1 MEQWY
6 TLHTKSQQEAR
17 VAARLNEL
25 EIETLAPQVWTTD
38 HAGVR
43 RPMAYFP
50 CYLFAHFDLAALPTS
65 RWQWTPGLRHI
76 VTFDDAPAVMPV
88 ATIELIRG
96 KVAELNQGQGATRS
110 RFRPGDPVR
119 ITKGPMADVAA
130 LFERECTPGERVTVL
145 LDFLG
150 RSCRVRVNIADL
162 EELPAG
168 VATTQPT
175 MAGSPASRP
184 PRRTR
189 GRGRVINY
197 R

>member
-6 TLHTKSQQEAR
+6 TLHTKSRQEAR

-38 HAGVR
+38 RAGVR
-43 RPMAYFP
+43 RRMAYFP

-76 VTFDDAPAVMPV
+76 VSFNDVPAVMPA
-88 ATIELIRG
+88 ATIDLIRG
-96 KVAELNQGQGATRS
+96 KVEELNRGQGAARS

-119 ITKGPMADVAA
+119 ITRGPMADVAA
-130 LFERECTPGERVTVL
+130 LFERECAPGERVTVL

-150 RSCRVRVNIADL
+150 RACRVRVNAADL

-168 VATTQPT
+168 A
-175 MAGSPASRP
+175 APARPVPGEPPAARP

-189 GRGRVINY
+189 GRGRVISY